1 MVERAVILA
10 AMALPS
16 TLQIALKEWATVCHA
31 LETGRQM
38 LLLRKGGIY
47 EAAGEFELENPQ
59 FLLFPTYLHQNL
71 NMLKPGDQA
80 GFEPRR
86 AEPAQVRISAAG
98 EVTDIVQL
106 KSAAQMDALDAEH
119 VWTPPLIDMRFNYR
133 PQNPLYLM
141 LVRAYRL
148 AEPVTVEN
156 TPAYAGCK
164 SWVPLDEAIETGDA
178 TPVMDDAA
186 YDARAIDPRRRSGD
200 RHRIR

>member
-1 MVERAVILA
+1 
-10 AMALPS
+10 MALPS

-31 LETGRQM
+31 LEAGRQM

-71 NMLKPGDQA
+71 NMLKPDAQA
-80 GFEPRR
+80 GFEPRA
-86 AEPAQVRISAAG
+86 AEPAQVRISGVG

-106 KSAAQMDALDAEH
+106 KSRQQMDALDAEH
-119 VWTPPLIDMRFNYR
+119 VWTSPLIDMRFNYK

-148 AEPVTVEN
+148 RQPLSVEN

-164 SWVPLDEAIETGDA
+164 SWVPLDD
-178 TPVMDDAA
+178 PVPAADAA
-186 YDARAIDPRRRSGD
+186 PVLDDSAYEARRRAVLDRLGSPPPSGS
-200 RHRIR
+200 